1 LPAATASAAVSAEA
15 DGKGGMEMR
24 RAILASLCL
33 SLLAGFSAAAEVPLF
48 SLKTLDGSTYR
59 LSDELGKK
67 IIILDFWAT
76 WCEPCKKFMKRLQE
90 IQNKYPDVAVVAISV
105 DDASAYAKV
114 GQYIQGKGF
123 NFTVL
128 LDPDSQVAK
137 VLNPE
142 LKIPFTAIIDRQGTI
157 VFTHT
162 GYAPGDE
169 QEVIRKI
176 ETLTK

>member
-1 LPAATASAAVSAEA
+1 MDASPAQVEKT
-15 DGKGGMEMR
+15 GGLEMR
-24 RAILASLCL
+24 RWILVCL
-33 SLLAGFSAAAEVPLF
+33 VIGWLAGIATAAEVPLF

-105 DDASAYAKV
+105 DDASAYTKV
-114 GQYIQGKGF
+114 SQYIKGKGF
-123 NFTVL
+123 TFTVL

-142 LKIPFTAIIDRQGTI
+142 LKIPFTAVIDRNGSI
-157 VFTHT
+157 VYTHT

-169 QEVIRKI
+169 QAVIRKV
-176 ETLTK
+176 EALSR